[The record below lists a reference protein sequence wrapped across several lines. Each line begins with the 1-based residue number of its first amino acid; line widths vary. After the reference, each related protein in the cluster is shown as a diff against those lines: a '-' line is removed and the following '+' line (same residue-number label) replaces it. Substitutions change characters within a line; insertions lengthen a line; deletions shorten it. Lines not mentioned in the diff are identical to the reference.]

1 MAVGANGA
9 SNVGKSMGDWLLQLW
24 PDWAAGQGLEPPT
37 TDVGNGSS
45 FLTPD
50 SQSLPPS
57 TIPAGPGPQGQ
68 VANPQ
73 PNPAPQIPPPN
84 ADNNPILPPLP
95 ADPQQV
101 NAPAGMSFNGAPNQ
115 VQNISAAEQA
125 QADQNAAQPIGAA
138 LSGVQPVQNAG
149 LPYPGAPGVPGTRAV
164 DANLAAIIQAL
175 TQQSQQKKTLSNSI
189 R

>member
-24 PDWAAGQGLEPPT
+24 PDWAAQQGLEPPT
-37 TDVGNGSS
+37 TDVSAAAN
-45 FLTPD
+45 
-50 SQSLPPS
+50 SQTAPS
-57 TIPAGPGPQGQ
+57 TISPGSGPQGQ
-68 VANPQ
+68 IANPQ
-73 PNPAPQIPPPN
+73 PNPAPEIPPPN

-95 ADPQQV
+95 ADVPQV

-115 VQNISAAEQA
+115 VQNVSAAEQA

-175 TQQSQQKKTLSNSI
+175 TQQSQQKKTLSTSL